1 MEADRVHRQKQM
13 VWGLVARTR
22 TYCDSD
28 SELEQFPSYAYCFDG
43 IECGSPVAVGMIGC
57 KHNKRTFLNGYDAML
72 EKIQPEMVICFGTPF
87 DEMRGPIVPVDYMAS
102 RKGVR

>member
-1 MEADRVHRQKQM
+1 MTKSIAGV
-13 VWGLVARTR
+13 LV
-22 TYCDSD
+22 
-28 SELEQFPSYAYCFDG
+28 L
-43 IECGSPVAVGMIGC
+43 AVFKIFC
-57 KHNKRTFLNGYDAML
+57 KRAKRTFLNGYDAML